1 MSSLLTSLRQAARP
15 FGFLAVGVLS
25 TLGAL
30 SFTHIG
36 PAQAGSSGAS
46 LAALAARLKRDEA
59 ALKTLQSENAA
70 LKAKTA
76 PLSVSGKDL
85 TITGVNVHIVSGSGT
100 TSDGTEDADGNPVPG
115 KPLSGRGNLII
126 GYNAKGNDQGAGD
139 VRTGSHNLI
148 LGGKNSYSSYGG
160 LVVGYDNVI
169 SGRYASVSG
178 GSQNKAIAGS
188 STVSGGANNKAS
200 GNGSAV
206 SGGYGVVQNIGLA
219 WSGGS
224 HHTP

>member
-1 MSSLLTSLRQAARP
+1 MTKLKPYFHACL
-15 FGFLAVGVLS
+15 GFFAAVGVLS
-25 TLGAL
+25 L
-30 SFTHIG
+30 THTM
-36 PAQAGSSGAS
+36 PVQARSSGVSLAS
-46 LAALAARLKRDEA
+46 LVSQIKTLKSQVA
-59 ALKTLQSENAA
+59 TLQSDNAA

-76 PLSVSGKDL
+76 PLSVFGKDL
-85 TITGVNVHIVSGSGT
+85 TITGVNVHIVDGTGS

-169 SGRYASVSG
+169 SGLYASVSG
-178 GSQNKAIAGS
+178 GSQNKASAGC

-200 GNGSAV
+200 GNASSI
-206 SGGYGVVQNIGLA
+206 SGGYGVVQNVGLA

>member
-1 MSSLLTSLRQAARP
+1 MQAR
-15 FGFLAVGVLS
+15 
-25 TLGAL
+25 
-30 SFTHIG
+30 
-36 PAQAGSSGAS
+36 SSGAS
-46 LAALAARLKRDEA
+46 LAALAARLKVDEA

-85 TITGVNVHIVSGSGT
+85 TITGVNVHIVSGSGS
-100 TSDGTEDADGNPVPG
+100 TSNGTVDADGRPIPG

-126 GYNAKGNDQGAGD
+126 GYNAKGSDQGAGD

-148 LGGKNSYSSYGG
+148 LGDRNSYSSSGG

-169 SGRYASVSG
+169 SGLYASVSG
-178 GSQNKAIAGS
+178 GSQNKASAGC

-200 GNGSAV
+200 GNASSI
-206 SGGYGVVQNIGLA
+206 SGGYGVVQNVGLA